1 MYSFCVYIYIYT
13 HTYAYS
19 LPAWRS
25 ASVCPSCLPACLHCI
40 YRSVYLS
47 VYLCVYTYIHI
58 YIYVHMSRGIEKLL
72 SAASTFSNTDSLGL
86 KRGKVRGPNF
96 GTLLG
101 YFSKLGSFAGSCS
114 RVPYYLGGS
123 QRITLYTFCTP
134 ASREH
139 FAASHSNL
147 CNIGA
152 CFGAHY
158 TIIIARSPPK

>member
-1 MYSFCVYIYIYT
+1 MHIVC
-13 HTYAYS
+13 
-19 LPAWRS
+19 LPGGLPL
-25 ASVCPSCLPACLHCI
+25 SVRPACLPALYLPICLSICLPMC
-40 YRSVYLS
+40 VY
-47 VYLCVYTYIHI
+47 VYTYI